1 MASSLRCS
9 RDRDV
14 TGRFENSVFDQAPVA
29 KLQLSPR
36 IVITLLIRGTMNTRL
51 IADAVRNSRTRGDS
65 TIWDRIFAVW
75 FRRLV
80 YTQIWEDP
88 EADLAALQLPL
99 GSTIV
104 TISSG
109 GCNALSYL
117 TAQPAQVYA
126 VDLNQAHLALLKLKL
141 AGIRAF
147 TSYDE
152 FWQFFGEAASHANA
166 RLYRERLWPLLDA
179 EARAYWDKRNLIGRP
194 RYGYFTN
201 GFYRHGMLGRF
212 IGLAHLVAKFARID
226 RDALLTGG
234 IDSPERREALKR
246 LNRLFH
252 SSLAR
257 LLTRTPAL
265 LFSLGI
271 PPRQRAILGEGA
283 LLNEVLHERLLR
295 LINGHPNA
303 TNYFA
308 WQALHRSYPGPGD
321 RCLPPYLKSSQFSRM
336 RNDAGVIIPV
346 HANLRQFLE
355 SMPAREIDAV
365 VLLDSQDWMAP
376 DEIRALWD
384 AIDRTGSD
392 RVRVIFRTAGSASP
406 LESPELAPLRQIWRR
421 DEERSDIGFQLD
433 RSGIY
438 GGFHCYVRR

>member
-1 MASSLRCS
+1 
-9 RDRDV
+9 
-14 TGRFENSVFDQAPVA
+14 
-29 KLQLSPR
+29 
-36 IVITLLIRGTMNTRL
+36 MNTQL
-51 IADAVRNSRTRGDS
+51 IADAVRNSRDEAEATV
-65 TIWDRIFAVW
+65 WDRLFAFW

-126 VDLNQAHLALLKLKL
+126 VDLNEAHLSLLKLKLKL
-141 AGIRAF
+141 AGLRAC
-147 TSYDE
+147 SRYAE
-152 FWQFFGEAASHANA
+152 FWQFFGEAASPANA
-166 RLYRERLWPLLDA
+166 DLYRERLRPMLDVD
-179 EARAYWDKRNLIGRP
+179 ARAYWDKRNVIGRP
-194 RYGYFTN
+194 RHAYFTD

-212 IGLAHLVAKFARID
+212 IGLAHLLAKLARID
-226 RDALLTGG
+226 LDALLNGKP
-234 IDSPERREALKR
+234 DAPERIQALDR
-246 LNRLFH
+246 LHWLFH
-252 SSLAR
+252 SPLAR
-257 LLTRTPAL
+257 LITGTPAL

-271 PPRQRAILGEGA
+271 PPQQRALLGAGA
-283 LLNEVLHERLLR
+283 PLNEVLHERLLR
-295 LINGHPNA
+295 LINGHPNE

-308 WQALHRSYPGPGD
+308 WQALHRSYAGPGD
-321 RCLPPYLKSSQFSRM
+321 TCLPPYLQRGQFECM
-336 RNDAGVIIPV
+336 RNGAGLIIPV

-355 SMPAREIDAV
+355 GLPAREVDAV

-376 DEIRALWD
+376 DEIRALWN

-392 RVRVIFRTAGSASP
+392 NVRVIFRTAGKESP
-406 LESPELAPLRQIWRR
+406 LEGAELAPLRTIWRR
-421 DEERSDIGFQLD
+421 DEERSDIGFARD

-438 GGFHCYVRR
+438 GGFPCYGRR

>member
-1 MASSLRCS
+1 
-9 RDRDV
+9 
-14 TGRFENSVFDQAPVA
+14 
-29 KLQLSPR
+29 
-36 IVITLLIRGTMNTRL
+36 MNMQL
-51 IADAVRNSRTRGDS
+51 IADAVRNSRTQEEA
-65 TIWDRIFAVW
+65 TVWDRIFAFW

-126 VDLNQAHLALLKLKL
+126 VDLNQAHLSLLKLKL

-147 TSYDE
+147 SKYSD
-152 FWQFFGEAASHANA
+152 FWQFFGEAASPANA
-166 RLYRERLWPLLDA
+166 QLYRYWLRPLLDS
-179 EARAYWDKRNLIGRP
+179 EARAYWDRRNSIGRP
-194 RYGYFTN
+194 RYAYFTN

-212 IGLAHLVAKFARID
+212 IGLAHLVAKLARVD
-226 RDALLTGG
+226 LAVLLSGG
-234 IDSPERREALKR
+234 TDSPERIAALAR
-246 LNRLFH
+246 LDWLFH
-252 SSLAR
+252 SPLAR
-257 LLTRTPAL
+257 MMTRTPAL

-271 PPRQRAILGEGA
+271 PPQQRALLGAGA
-283 LLNEVLHERLLR
+283 PLNEVLHERLLR
-295 LINGHPNA
+295 LINGHPNE

-321 RCLPPYLKSSQFSRM
+321 RCLPPYLQRSQFARM
-336 RNDAGVIIPV
+336 RNDAGLIIPV

-355 SMPAREIDAV
+355 GLPAREVDAV

-376 DEIRALWD
+376 EEIRALWD
-384 AIDRTGSD
+384 TIDRAGSD
-392 RVRVIFRTAGSASP
+392 SVRIIFRTAGTESP
-406 LESPELAPLRQIWRR
+406 LESEELAPLREIWLR
-421 DEERSDIGFQLD
+421 DDERSDIGFQLD

>member
-1 MASSLRCS
+1 
-9 RDRDV
+9 
-14 TGRFENSVFDQAPVA
+14 
-29 KLQLSPR
+29 
-36 IVITLLIRGTMNTRL
+36 MNTQL
-51 IADAVRNSRTRGDS
+51 VADAVRNSRTQEQA
-65 TIWDRIFAVW
+65 TVWDRIFAFW

-126 VDLNQAHLALLKLKL
+126 VDLNQAHLSLLKLKL

-147 TSYDE
+147 SKYSD
-152 FWQFFGEAASHANA
+152 FWQFFGEAASPANA
-166 RLYRERLWPLLDA
+166 QLYRYWLRPLLDS
-179 EARAYWDKRNLIGRP
+179 EARAYWDRRNSIGRP
-194 RYGYFTN
+194 RYAYFTN

-212 IGLAHLVAKFARID
+212 IGLAHLVAKLARVD
-226 RDALLTGG
+226 LAVLLTGDT
-234 IDSPERREALKR
+234 DSPERIAALAR
-246 LNRLFH
+246 LDWLFH
-252 SSLAR
+252 SPLAR
-257 LLTRTPAL
+257 MMTRTPAL

-271 PPRQRAILGEGA
+271 PPQQRALLGAGA
-283 LLNEVLHERLLR
+283 PLNEVLHERLLR
-295 LINGHPNA
+295 LINGHPNE

-321 RCLPPYLKSSQFSRM
+321 RCLPPYLQRSQFARM
-336 RNDAGVIIPV
+336 RNDAGLIIPV

-355 SMPAREIDAV
+355 GLPAREVDAV

-376 DEIRALWD
+376 EEIRALWD
-384 AIDRTGSD
+384 TIDRAGSD
-392 RVRVIFRTAGSASP
+392 SVRIIFRTAGTESP
-406 LESPELAPLRQIWRR
+406 LESEELAPLREIWLR
-421 DEERSDIGFQLD
+421 DDERSDIGFQLD

>member
-1 MASSLRCS
+1 M
-9 RDRDV
+9 
-14 TGRFENSVFDQAPVA
+14 NSQ
-29 KLQLSPR
+29 
-36 IVITLLIRGTMNTRL
+36 L
-51 IADAVRNSRTRGDS
+51 IADAVRNSRTQDQA
-65 TIWDRIFAVW
+65 TIWDRIFAFW

-117 TAQPAQVYA
+117 TAKPAQVYA
-126 VDLNQAHLALLKLKL
+126 VDLNQAHLSLLKLKL
-141 AGIRAF
+141 AGIRALA
-147 TSYDE
+147 TYGE
-152 FWQFFGEAASHANA
+152 FWQFFGEASSRANA
-166 RLYRERLWPLLDA
+166 QLYRERLRPFLDT
-179 EARAYWDKRNLIGRP
+179 EARAYWDKRNVIGRP
-194 RYGYFTN
+194 RHTYFTN

-212 IGLAHLVAKFARID
+212 IGLAHLVAKIAQID
-226 RDALLTGG
+226 LAALLTGE
-234 IDSPERREALKR
+234 IDSPERIEALDR
-246 LNRLFH
+246 LDRLFH
-252 SSLAR
+252 SPLAR

-271 PPRQRAILGEGA
+271 PPQQRAILGSGA
-283 LLNEVLHERLLR
+283 PLNEVLHERLLR
-295 LINGHPNA
+295 LINGHPND

-308 WQALHRSYPGPGD
+308 WQALHRGYPGPGD
-321 RCLPPYLKSSQFSRM
+321 RCLPPYLQRGQFARM
-336 RNDAGVIIPV
+336 RNDAGLIIPV

-376 DEIRALWD
+376 DEIRQLWD

-392 RVRVIFRTAGSASP
+392 TVRVIFRTAGTESP
-406 LESPELAPLRQIWRR
+406 LEGPELASLRHVWRR
-421 DEERSDIGFQLD
+421 DEERSDIGFELD

-438 GGFHCYVRR
+438 GGFHCYMRR